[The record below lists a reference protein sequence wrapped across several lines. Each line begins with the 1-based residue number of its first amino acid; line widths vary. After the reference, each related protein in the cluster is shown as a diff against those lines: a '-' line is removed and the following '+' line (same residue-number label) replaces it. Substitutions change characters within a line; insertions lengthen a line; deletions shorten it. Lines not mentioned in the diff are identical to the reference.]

1 MTTPKNSQEFSEANI
16 RAPLS
21 DNEYQLWVRFYATA
35 CGRAVPGSQKL
46 MMKVLSP
53 NRSQYFEWVVRSHIA
68 RSGPAFA
75 RNNKKNVGSQLA

>member
-1 MTTPKNSQEFSEANI
+1 MTTPKNRRRFSEANI

-68 RSGPAFA
+68 RSGQ
-75 RNNKKNVGSQLA
+75 RCQE